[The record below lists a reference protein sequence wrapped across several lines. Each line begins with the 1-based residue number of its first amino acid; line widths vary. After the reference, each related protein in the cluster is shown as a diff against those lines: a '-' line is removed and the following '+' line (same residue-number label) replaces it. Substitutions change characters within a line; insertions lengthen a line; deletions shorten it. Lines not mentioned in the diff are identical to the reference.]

1 MFKKP
6 KKKPTALRSVKAAEE
21 GTSSPTATKRPRSDS
36 SSSKEEG
43 DTTADLLHQLR
54 QEQKSSKKAHTSST
68 SAKSNNNLMQQYKS
82 TNDAL
87 TAQQMATRSAEH
99 HPVQSDSATN
109 NDRSGNI
116 NGSNDKSGGD
126 VAINK
131 DLPSFTKEKRNPF
144 LAGPIKVST
153 SIRSTTRF
161 DYQPDICKDYKE
173 TGFCG
178 YGDTCIYLH
187 DRGDTKTGWEMERE
201 YEEKKKQMEEE
212 KSKEVERFMR
222 EMMDGGGKVN
232 REEDGL
238 NEKEE
243 IEDDG
248 IPFACHICRSHFKDP
263 IVTPCH
269 HYFCQGC
276 MSKRVK
282 EVGTG
287 CPVCGKDMHGVL
299 NHPRALVAKKRRL
312 CGREGDWEEYY
323 KMNVS

>member
-99 HPVQSDSATN
+99 HPVQNDSNN
-109 NDRSGNI
+109 NDKSGNI